1 MVGSIAGGLWADRWA
16 KTTLKGRIWVQV
28 IALSFMG
35 PTMLAVGFIPSVELM
50 TLNLFIYS
58 LARGPLEV
66 NSMPIFSSV
75 MSSGKWATAYGLYN
89 LAGTIAGS
97 LGILFVGAMKDFWG
111 IGLSLSLMSIFL
123 FCAIVVMALAP
134 LRVSPQRQLEG

>member
-1 MVGSIAGGLWADRWA
+1 
-16 KTTLKGRIWVQV
+16 
-28 IALSFMG
+28 
-35 PTMLAVGFIPSVELM
+35 MLAVGFIPSVELM

-111 IGLSLSLMSIFL
+111 IGRSLSLMSIFL